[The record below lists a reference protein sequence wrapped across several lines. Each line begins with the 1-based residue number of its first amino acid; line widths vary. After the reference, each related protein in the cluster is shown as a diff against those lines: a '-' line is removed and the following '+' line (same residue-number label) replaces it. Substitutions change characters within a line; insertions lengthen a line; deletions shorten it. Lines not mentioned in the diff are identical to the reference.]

1 MTPAQAEETARALH
15 ETYFAGCTP
24 EYLRSQEFA
33 RDLNDHVCVRFDLCR
48 RHVIPWLGRVC
59 ELSGAAVVE
68 IGCGTGSSTA
78 ALASRVAHIQ
88 AYDISPASVEA
99 ARRRLGIMGLTDRAT
114 CYCVEPQRLLAT
126 MAAQAPR
133 RSVGGQPDRPTA
145 DIVLIY
151 AVLEHQTVPERLETL
166 SACWDLLRPGGML
179 VVADTPNRLTY
190 WDAHTSELPFFHM
203 LPDSVALPYASRSP
217 RAGLRESI
225 ADVLPKGEARA
236 AEVLARW
243 GRGVSYHEF
252 ELALGDLTNLVVLDG
267 FAPEMLEWLGLSVEE
282 QLLID
287 YWKRKPIPVPIGFAR
302 KTIDVILRK
311 PGGDAEA

>member
-1 MTPAQAEETARALH
+1 MEPAGGIRERPDDEVVPDTEARKAAHEAGLERQAPKEWREAEARPP
-15 ETYFAGCTP
+15 EDESAGNQRECAAKAQR
-24 EYLRSQEFA
+24 EWQ
-33 RDLNDHVCVRFDLCR
+33 
-48 RHVIPWLGRVC
+48 W
-59 ELSGAAVVE
+59 GAAPH
-68 IGCGTGSSTA
+68 
-78 ALASRVAHIQ
+78 VAHIQ
-88 AYDISPASVEA
+88 AYDIVAASVDA
-99 ARRRLGIMGLTDRAT
+99 AQRRLAILGLSERAA
-114 CYCVEPQRLLAT
+114 CHCVEPQHLLAT
-126 MAAQAPR
+126 MVARAP
-133 RSVGGQPDRPTA
+133 VAFMAGGSSRPA
-145 DIVLIY
+145 VDIVLIY

-166 SACWDLLRPGGML
+166 SACWNLLRPGGML

-190 WDAHTSELPFFHM
+190 WDAHTSDLPFFHM

-282 QLLID
+282 QLLIE

-311 PGGDAEA
+311 PEGDAEA